1 MVFASHGYFKVYLKF
16 VYNEARL
23 EKRDKVYNWKKEGK
37 QSLSAENTTPY
48 TKIPPVNN

>member
-1 MVFASHGYFKVYLKF
+1 MVFALHGYFKVYLIV

-23 EKRDKVYNWKKEGK
+23 EKRNKVYNWKKETE

-48 TKIPPVNN
+48 TRIPHVNN